1 MNGRTRLALFAGL
14 ATLLA
19 TVSLGAVFQDA
30 SWFLP
35 CLGAVLTVAATGEA
49 ARRSSLPRL
58 VVPLVQLAGLA
69 ILFTLIYA
77 RTDAVLG
84 FLPGPG
90 AIEDLRAVAERGFT
104 DIARFAAPVRT
115 YEGIV
120 ALAVGGVGLV
130 AWLVD
135 TLAVTLR
142 RAALAGLPLLAMHAV
157 PVAVLADGVGWAPF
171 AVGGAGYLAL
181 LLADSRERVSRWG
194 RPIGRS
200 LSDRAAAR
208 GYRGEIETAPLGQV
222 GRRVGA
228 AALGLAIVVPPLLP
242 GLDEGVLGGT
252 GSGFGLGGSGGTI
265 TVINPI
271 VDLQRDLTRPENREI
286 IRVRTDSANP
296 GYLRMVTL
304 DTFNGTSWI
313 PAELRARGEQDVDEG
328 LPPPIGLGA
337 GVARQTV
344 RSQISVG
351 ELMDP
356 RLPLPYPAIAI
367 EVEGDWRY
375 DTLTRNVFS
384 YRNDTRGLQYA
395 VNSLEV
401 DPEVEQLRNAPSAP
415 PEFIA
420 AYTQLPEQLPLRL
433 REELKRITEDLA
445 SDYDKALA
453 IQQWLRTF
461 AYDLSV
467 RSGNGTDALASF
479 LQDRRGYCEQFA
491 ATMAIMAR
499 LEGIPARVN
508 VGFATGRRLPD
519 GTWSVTL
526 HDAHAWPELYFS
538 GVGWVPFEPTPRAD
552 GLTPPPV
559 YASADL
565 EPLSLEDEEANA
577 GGGGGRNQNFG
588 GSTTG
593 QGSGLSAVQLER
605 LAASVDPSV
614 AAPELGAEE
623 EQAATGT
630 PRVLV
635 FVALGALAL
644 LFVPA
649 IARLAIRRRRWA
661 RSSDPRRHAQAAW
674 AEVRDVAR
682 DLGYAWDPA
691 MTPRRTGLDLAQRA
705 RLSAGGEES
714 LHRVIRAVER
724 ARYAREP
731 GEMHDLR
738 ADVERV
744 HRGLADARSK
754 RVRWQAQ
761 LLPASTA
768 DVGHQL
774 GERIADGLDWVDRC
788 TAGLRA
794 RAGRLAGGSRSATG

>member
-1 MNGRTRLALFAGL
+1 MNGRTRLTLFAGL

-19 TVSLGAVFQDA
+19 TISLGAVFQDA

-35 CLGAVLTVAATGEA
+35 CLGAVLTVGVTGEA
-49 ARRSSLPRL
+49 ARRSPLPRL
-58 VVPLVQLAGLA
+58 LVPLVQLAGLT
-69 ILFTLIYA
+69 IFVTLLYA
-77 RTDAVLG
+77 GTDAVLN

-104 DIARFAAPVRT
+104 DIARFAAPVRP

-142 RAALAGLPLLAMHAV
+142 RAALAGLPLLAMHTV

-194 RPIGRS
+194 RPLGRNAG
-200 LSDRAAAR
+200 DRAAAR
-208 GYRGEIETAPLGQV
+208 GYRGEIETAPLAQV

-228 AALGLAIVVPPLLP
+228 AALGLAVVVPPLLP

-271 VDLQRDLTRPENREI
+271 VDLQRDLTRPENREV
-286 IRVRTDSANP
+286 IRLRTDAENP

-344 RSQISVG
+344 RSQLSVG

-356 RLPLPYPAIAI
+356 RLPLPYPAIGI

-395 VNSLEV
+395 VNSLDI
-401 DPEVEQLRNAPSAP
+401 DPEIEQLRNAPSAP

-433 REELKRITEDLA
+433 REESKRITEDLS

-453 IQQWLRTF
+453 IQQWLRSFT
-461 AYDLSV
+461 YDLTV
-467 RSGNGTDALASF
+467 RSGNGVDALASF
-479 LQDRRGYCEQFA
+479 LQEQRGYCEQFA

-508 VGFATGRRLPD
+508 VGFTAGRQLPD

-538 GVGWVPFEPTPRAD
+538 GAGWVPFEPTPRVD
-552 GLTPPPV
+552 GLTPPPE
-559 YASADL
+559 YAPADL
-565 EPLSLEDEEANA
+565 EPLSIEEIEGENG
-577 GGGGGRNQNFG
+577 GGGGGRNENFG

-605 LAASVDPSV
+605 LAASVDPSNG
-614 AAPELGAEE
+614 APDPAAEE

-630 PRVLV
+630 PRLLLGL
-635 FVALGALAL
+635 AAGALL
-644 LFVPA
+644 LLVVPA

-661 RSSDPRRHAQAAW
+661 GSREPRRHARAAW
-674 AEVRDVAR
+674 AELRDGAR
-682 DLGYAWDPA
+682 DLGFVWDPA
-691 MTPRRTGLDLAQRA
+691 KTPRRTGLDLAQQA
-705 RLSAGGEES
+705 SLSADGEAA

-724 ARYAREP
+724 ARYARDP
-731 GEMHDLR
+731 GAGDDLR

-744 HRGLADARSK
+744 HRGLAASRSR
-754 RVRWQAQ
+754 RVRWRARVF
-761 LLPASTA
+761 PGSTA
-768 DVGHQL
+768 AVGHQV
-774 GERIADGLDWVDRC
+774 GERVADGLDWVDRC
-788 TAGLRA
+788 AAGLRA
-794 RAGRLAGGSRSATG
+794 RAGGLAGLGRTR